1 MAFKFKL
8 VEDLDPRFENA
19 KNDYRHYADID
30 NDVIITNENLND
42 WALNEAAIK
51 NGMRKFDL
59 KSVLLGEQVEIQPLE
74 ESSEIVS
81 DEEKTALEEDV
92 TIDQAAREADAEV
105 EAASSKGQIQT
116 ALDRAL
122 KRAKKVQGQKGAD
135 FPNIL
140 LVGDAGS
147 GKSSIVRQWAK
158 ENNINLVYKDIKTIT
173 PTDLGG
179 LKMRDLDDPDYAK
192 RVGSKEFIQALSK
205 PNSVLF
211 LDEYNRAKTEVR
223 GTLLTLVN
231 EHVVWDPKSEGEEAF
246 LPNFLFTIMAINP
259 ATGAYPGARDLDP
272 AERSRARRVNIQMI
286 PEEHLQ
292 YLRKVY
298 TKEIEEAEDDP
309 EEKIAVQGRLAIAE
323 KILTDKTFYYDTPDE
338 VIDMHDDPSWVPLNY
353 RSFKKLLDETD
364 GTKRDFLDNWS
375 DYCNYKKKGVVET
388 ILSDY
393 VDVEDKANDAL
404 KGGTESSVF
413 GKNMSNLDKLFSKFP
428 ELRN

>member
-1 MAFKFKL
+1 M
-8 VEDLDPRFENA
+8 
-19 KNDYRHYADID
+19 
-30 NDVIITNENLND
+30 
-42 WALNEAAIK
+42 
-51 NGMRKFDL
+51 
-59 KSVLLGEQVEIQPLE
+59 
-74 ESSEIVS
+74 
-81 DEEKTALEEDV
+81 
-92 TIDQAAREADAEV
+92 
-105 EAASSKGQIQT
+105 
-116 ALDRAL
+116 
-122 KRAKKVQGQKGAD
+122 
-135 FPNIL
+135 
-140 LVGDAGS
+140 VGDAGS

-286 PEEHLQ
+286 PEEHLN

-298 TKEIEEAEDDP
+298 TKEMEEAEDDP
-309 EEKIAVQGRLAIAE
+309 EEKLAVQGRLTIAE

-338 VIDMHDDPSWVPLNY
+338 VLELYDDPSWVPLNY

-364 GTKRDFLDNWS
+364 GTKKDFLDNWS
-375 DYCNYKKKGVVET
+375 DYCNYKKKNLVTT

-404 KGGTESSVF
+404 KGGTKSTVF
-413 GKNMSNLDKLFSKFP
+413 GKNLSNWEKLVNAYH
-428 ELRN
+428 ELY